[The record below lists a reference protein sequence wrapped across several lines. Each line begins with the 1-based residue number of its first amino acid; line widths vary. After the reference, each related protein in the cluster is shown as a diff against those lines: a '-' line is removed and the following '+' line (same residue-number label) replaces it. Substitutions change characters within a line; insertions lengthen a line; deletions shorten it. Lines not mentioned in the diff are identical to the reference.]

1 MDVIINFGLE
11 ATQWLQM
18 TFPQLEA
25 FFRFVSTLGT
35 EEFYL
40 AFLPF
45 IYWCLHK
52 TAGKH
57 YAYIFLFSNSINNL
71 FKHGLRGPRPFWL
84 DAAIGLDSESTYGVP
99 SNHIQSATVTY
110 FFLASWIKRRW
121 AWVLAVLMVLAMGIS
136 RVYLGVHF
144 VHDVVVGFVL
154 GLLVLLGYFI
164 WQRRLLAP
172 FHKRI
177 LGFRLMVVFIIPI
190 LLALIYSGML
200 FLIGTPNQTVPWA
213 DLLPSAEK
221 ESIESM
227 TTAVSA
233 LFGLGI
239 GVTLESSRIRFR
251 VQGPVWK
258 RFFRYLIGMIVTL
271 GIWAGLGNLFPDDP
285 LWLAVPLRFFRYTLL
300 TLWVAYYA
308 PWLFV
313 KIGLSDQ
320 DPKPEHGV
328 SL

>member
-1 MDVIINFGLE
+1 
-11 ATQWLQM
+11 
-18 TFPQLEA
+18 
-25 FFRFVSTLGT
+25 
-35 EEFYL
+35 
-40 AFLPF
+40 
-45 IYWCLHK
+45 
-52 TAGKH
+52 
-57 YAYIFLFSNSINNL
+57 
-71 FKHGLRGPRPFWL
+71 
-84 DAAIGLDSESTYGVP
+84 
-99 SNHIQSATVTY
+99 
-110 FFLASWIKRRW
+110 
-121 AWVLAVLMVLAMGIS
+121 
-136 RVYLGVHF
+136 
-144 VHDVVVGFVL
+144 
-154 GLLVLLGYFI
+154 
-164 WQRRLLAP
+164 
-172 FHKRI
+172 
-177 LGFRLMVVFIIPI
+177 MVVFIIPI

-200 FLIGTPNQTVPWA
+200 FLIGTPNPTVPWA